1 MIRRPPRSTLFP
13 YTTLFRSGWPGWGL
27 WHRGCNGSSRTRRF
41 RPGRT
46 SAAQWQPRTSG
57 NSAPSLAAWEA
68 RKVVERPCSSPARE
82 TKQIFQLKIVEFH
95 EFAEVQS
102 RFGIAVIERGEF
114 PGLAAQ
120 INEGDVRLV
129 PILKRQFALDPAIMR
144 RCDDADSVGLVVP
157 DELLADVDLGSGGKI
172 LRLRR

>member
-1 MIRRPPRSTLFP
+1 M
-13 YTTLFRSGWPGWGL
+13 
-27 WHRGCNGSSRTRRF
+27 
-41 RPGRT
+41 
-46 SAAQWQPRTSG
+46 
-57 NSAPSLAAWEA
+57 
-68 RKVVERPCSSPARE
+68 VERPCSSPARE
-82 TKQIFQLKIVEFH
+82 TTQIFQLKIVKFH

-129 PILKRQFALDPAIMR
+129 SILKRQFALDAAIMR

>member
-1 MIRRPPRSTLFP
+1 MRGLMSLVSISNCWRMARLGSLASRMQWQLAHTTVSAWPNERSTMAAPHFGQ
-13 YTTLFRSGWPGWGL
+13 F
-27 WHRGCNGSSRTRRF
+27 
-41 RPGRT
+41 
-46 SAAQWQPRTSG
+46 SAFAS
-57 NSAPSLAAWEA
+57 AWEA

-82 TKQIFQLKIVEFH
+82 TTQIFQLKIVKFH